1 MLNYGIFRGR
11 DLICRST
18 GDEYTGCLYAGIVRA
33 AAQGEMVT
41 LINMDTG
48 EILAMTKVG
57 RD

>member
-1 MLNYGIFRGR
+1 MLNYGIFRGH

-48 EILAMTKVG
+48 EILAMTRVG